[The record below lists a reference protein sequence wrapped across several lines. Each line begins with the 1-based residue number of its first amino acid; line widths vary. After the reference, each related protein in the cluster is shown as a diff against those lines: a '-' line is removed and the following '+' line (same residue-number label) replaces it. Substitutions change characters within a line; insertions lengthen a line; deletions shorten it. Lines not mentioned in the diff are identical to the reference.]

1 MKRKIFY
8 GALAFLIAVGLWMYV
23 VTVVN
28 PEWEDT
34 YQNIPVILENE
45 EVLLERG
52 LMLASDEEPTVT
64 LKLSGNRADMI
75 KLNNSNITIRADL
88 SRIYSAG
95 EQSIS
100 YSIVYPGDVPSN
112 AFEIISQTPQQ
123 ITLRVVERKSK
134 PVDVVLKVSGAEAG
148 YEALVDE
155 AVLDYEKITVAGPAD
170 VIDRIANAEVAI
182 DLTGKKGMIS
192 QQFEYVLRDAAGNAV
207 VSKWVKATPQ
217 KIHCT
222 LKIQKVQEV
231 SIAVEILEGAG
242 ITSEKYTVTYY
253 NQETGEI
260 IKTPIEIAGSETQL
274 AVAQGAGILRDNK
287 LLFDTKIDLGL
298 MTGEPMGEPTVNGLQ
313 IVISDL
319 NVNDL
324 LTPYELTNQS
334 DVNLV
339 KVVVQMPKLAAK
351 TVRVTAFETSNIP
364 EGLQVDFKTKYLD
377 VVMRGPDFQL
387 PYINAEDITVQVDC
401 SGATVDGDGKFVATL
416 IFTRYN
422 QSFVVG
428 NYIVEATV
436 TAVDGQG
443 I

>member
-1 MKRKIFY
+1 MKTKIIY
-8 GALAFLIAVGLWMYV
+8 GVLAFLIAIGLWLYV

-34 YQNIPVILENE
+34 FHNIPVVLENE
-45 EVLLERG
+45 DILLERG
-52 LMLASDEEPTVT
+52 LMLASNEDPTVT

-75 KLNNSNITIRADL
+75 KLNNGNITIRADL

-112 AFEIISQTPQQ
+112 AFEVLSQTPQQ
-123 ITLRVVERKSK
+123 ITLSVVERKSK
-134 PVDVVLKVSGAEAG
+134 PVDVVLKLSGAEPG

-155 AVLDYEKITVAGPAD
+155 AVLDYEKITIAGPAD
-170 VIDRIANAEVAI
+170 VIDRIMEAEVLI
-182 DLTGKKGMIS
+182 DLTGQRGTIS

-207 VSKWVKATPQ
+207 DSKWVKATPQ

-231 SIAVEILEGAG
+231 SVAVEILEGAG
-242 ITSEKYTVTYY
+242 ITSKDYTVTYY

-260 IKTPIEIAGSETQL
+260 IKTPIKIAGSETQL
-274 AVAQGAGILRDNK
+274 AVAQSAGILRDNK

-298 MTGEPMGEPTVNGLQ
+298 MTGEPIGDPLVNGLQ

-319 NVNDL
+319 NVSDL

-334 DVNLV
+334 DVNVV

-351 TVRVTAFETSNIP
+351 TVRVTAFEKINVP

-377 VVMRGPDFQL
+377 VIMRGPDFQL
-387 PYINAEDITVQVDC
+387 PYIDPEDITVQVDF
-401 SGATVDGDGKFVATL
+401 SNATVDGDGSFTAAV

-422 QSFVVG
+422 QSFVVDH
-428 NYIVEATV
+428 YIVEAIV
-436 TAVDGQG
+436 TPVNG
-443 I
+443 